1 MIGIKNI
8 QDVVHAKQLEIVKV
22 IEQAL
27 EQRDA
32 ELRQLQRTL
41 VESLRVVNR
50 LLENDDTVMEV
61 AQAASASTSHGPI
74 AVLRHEPR

>member
-1 MIGIKNI
+1 MIGMKNI

-22 IEQAL
+22 IEQAM

-41 VESLRVVNR
+41 LESLRMVNR
-50 LLENDDTVMEV
+50 LLESDNSAVEM
-61 AQAASASTSHGPI
+61 AQAASASSGYGPV
-74 AVLRHEPR
+74 AVLKHEPR